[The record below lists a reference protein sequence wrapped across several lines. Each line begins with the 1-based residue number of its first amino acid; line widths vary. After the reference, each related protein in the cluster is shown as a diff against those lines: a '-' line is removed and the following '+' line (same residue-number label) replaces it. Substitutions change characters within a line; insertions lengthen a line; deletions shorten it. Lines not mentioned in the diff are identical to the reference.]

1 MIDERIIK
9 MREQIM
15 DINYDAT
22 GNTVEATE
30 GPLKG
35 IKFKVLASDYCLP
48 VATVYGPHDV
58 YMSVSGQALIFQE
71 YLDTSLS
78 FRDFVKK
85 CLKENTVCYGLKD
98 TLQMTGLTYQS
109 YKRGMQADHQRRDS
123 GFNKYLRSLEGIE
136 AIFNALRDTRV
147 SVKDN

>member
-1 MIDERIIK
+1 MIDERIIN
-9 MREQIM
+9 MRKIK
-15 DINYDAT
+15 YCTT

-35 IKFKVLASDYCLP
+35 IKFKEIASDYCLP
-48 VATVYGPHDV
+48 VATVYNPHDIF
-58 YMSVSGQALIFQE
+58 MSVTSQALIFQE

-85 CLKENTVCYGLKD
+85 CLKENTIGYGLKD

-123 GFNKYLRSLEGIE
+123 GFNRYLRSLEGIE
-136 AIFNALRDTRV
+136 AVFNALRDVRA
-147 SVKDN
+147 SVNGN